1 MEKINKITLTTDD
14 LDVIIPSTV
23 DNDLLYHTAVLSKI
37 ENVLVKTYG
46 PYAGYISQLASDNA
60 YSYTKDG
67 MLTLSSLSFHAYTD
81 NTILGLVQL
90 LAAQIKSTSGDGATT
105 ATLFLSNLIKNAAEY
120 IYNGEPGEVLKKRVA
135 TPKAMEL
142 LQKLIKNEL
151 EASKVTAESYQDLKD
166 AAFIA
171 VNNDSMLMKPF
182 VQLIDYLEEHNV
194 AIDENLKLETT
205 WTAKDDFD
213 ITVNSG
219 FDVPGVKPLL
229 DSYSKGMNNVKFIMI
244 RDYISILHYHF
255 VMKPLIDLIIGTST
269 KQFSTMLDKMGISKI
284 VFVVG
289 NMDEDVA
296 QELINYGKDA
306 NGELRVDF
314 VVLSYNNTNMIEIRD
329 DMSVFTNVKE
339 TSLATYTEKRDKF
352 DENHNSTI
360 DNLNTTNLLKWKIEK
375 LEDGTYN
382 YMYGLELFLQEIF
395 LPSIESGL
403 YCNLEFTR
411 HSMTIVPME
420 MTDGKQK
427 FSELYHKRIE
437 ELEHLVDSEDKETQ
451 HSAKMRLSLLNT
463 NVFYIKVPY
472 RVSDQARIYTA
483 CKDATNAITSI
494 AKNGYHMGGSIGLLN
509 VIKSIIEKVDKKI
522 STLNPE
528 DGYRYD
534 STKLTLD
541 TALLILQFVESSLY
555 NIIKL
560 LVPAEYRGYE
570 DYLER
575 AIEDKYIKV
584 DEYKFG
590 EIRVISPIET
600 DEVMMNTIL
609 FQFSNLFSSLMIEYP
624 EIQHVMHIQ
633 STVTKIKDSIR
644 KRTEPVEEKKE
655 EVKPVSSV
663 GVIRETDNDGL
674 EIITLEEA
682 LAMNANPTL
691 EAFDDETI
699 EDSKVEESP
708 IEETDKDKVKIE
720 DISDILVP
728 VIEPAKIVEEVNIET
743 TKDTPKEVSMLSQ
756 EEYNAKMI
764 EMGFDPETIVYTV
777 LNGTDGYLD
786 GIPTVK
792 YSNSLGKNSFDLETH
807 VNKDGQTFTST
818 EKVTRLDPTVKKY
831 NMGGTSIE
839 MSEIDAVVRK
849 LV

>member
-255 VMKPLIDLIIGTST
+255 VLKPLIDLIIGTST
-269 KQFSTMLDKMGISKI
+269 KQFSTMLDKMGINKI

-339 TSLATYTEKRDKF
+339 TSLVTYTEKRDKF

-560 LVPAEYRGYE
+560 LVPAEYRDYE

-644 KRTEPVEEKKE
+644 KRTEPLE
-655 EVKPVSSV
+655 EVKKEVKEVVKPVPNV
-663 GVIRETDNDGL
+663 DVVRETDNDGL

-682 LAMNANPTL
+682 LAMNVNPTL
-691 EAFDDETI
+691 EPFDDEVEDIAI
-699 EDSKVEESP
+699 EEAPIVAP
-708 IEETDKDKVKIE
+708 IEEKV
-720 DISDILVP
+720 
-728 VIEPAKIVEEVNIET
+728 EPAKIIEEVKIET
-743 TKDTPKEVSMLSQ
+743 PIETPEEISMLSQ

-764 EMGFDPETIVYTV
+764 EMGFDPETVVYTV

-792 YSNSLGKNSFDLETH
+792 YSNSNLGKNSFDLETH
-807 VNKDGQTFTST
+807 VTQDGQTFTST

>member
-255 VMKPLIDLIIGTST
+255 VLKPLIDLIIGTST

-360 DNLNTTNLLKWKIEK
+360 DNLNTTNLMKWKIEK

-633 STVTKIKDSIR
+633 ATVTKIRDSIKR
-644 KRTEPVEEKKE
+644 RTEPLE
-655 EVKPVSSV
+655 EVKKEVKEVVKPVPNV
-663 GVIRETDNDGL
+663 DVVRETDNDGL

-682 LAMNANPTL
+682 LAMNVNPTL
-691 EAFDDETI
+691 EPFDDEVEDIAI
-699 EDSKVEESP
+699 EEAPIVAP
-708 IEETDKDKVKIE
+708 IEEKV
-720 DISDILVP
+720 
-728 VIEPAKIVEEVNIET
+728 EPAKIIEEVKIET
-743 TKDTPKEVSMLSQ
+743 PIETPEEISMLSQ

-764 EMGFDPETIVYTV
+764 EMGFDPETVVYTV

-792 YSNSLGKNSFDLETH
+792 YSNSNLGKNSFDLETH
-807 VNKDGQTFTST
+807 VTQDGQTFTST